1 MSNMKGFTTLVASTA
16 PQTLTTDFVI
26 LGEQFNQPDVNQ
38 CCLLLDYTA
47 GTEDGL
53 SVVLRHEDT
62 NDDGENYNQPAFEAV
77 GGGESLV
84 TEEVVKIAK
93 AQAGNWMIPFD
104 PKGRKKWSVFVEGYG
119 SAASGTVSA
128 FVRFTDI

>member
-1 MSNMKGFTTLVASTA
+1 MKGFSTLVTSAS
-16 PQTLTTDFVI
+16 PQDLTTDFAI

-38 CCLLLDYTA
+38 CCLFLNYTA

-62 NDDGENYNQPAFEAV
+62 NDDGENYNQPAFEAT
-77 GGGESLV
+77 GGGTNIV
-84 TEEVVKIAK
+84 TEEVLKIAK
-93 AQAGNWMIPFD
+93 ADAGRWMIPFD
-104 PKGRKKWSVFVEGYG
+104 PKGRKKWSVYVEGYG